1 MRAITVTDGFL
12 IAIAL
17 YSMSALVA
25 LAGRTMAERASAIL
39 SVLGAVS
46 GFAAAIVFLVATIVL
61 AAACVVLR
69 AWLDRPGAAVD
80 TYLQLPLSGLF
91 VLAIAI
97 ALLTMLQALV
107 IRRPARSITWDCRYA
122 QPTSRMQYT
131 ARSFGD
137 WMTRLLPRFLAPSVE
152 VARPRE
158 IFPTRAAV
166 RTEAPDPFAA
176 RVYEPLVARFAT
188 RFERARRMQQDRL
201 TLYFVYIFV
210 TTLLTLG
217 WAYVRPSLW

>member
-107 IRRPARSITWDCRYA
+107 IRRPARSITWDCGYA

-137 WMTRLLPRFLAPSVE
+137 WMTRLLPRFL
-152 VARPRE
+152 
-158 IFPTRAAV
+158 
-166 RTEAPDPFAA
+166 EAPDPFAA